1 MCRKE
6 ADCGLAT
13 ASATIAT
20 HMNTPSLSA
29 RKVIHSILL
38 SKGRM
43 EALTDGIFA
52 IAMTLLVLELKVPD
66 LAKSASATELLHKI
80 GEEMPS
86 LFSFMISFLY
96 CGLLWVMHHL
106 AMHFVRHLQ
115 IGLVWLNMVFLMSI
129 STMPFSCGLLG
140 HFLRNRAAQ
149 EIYFANM
156 FVAAALLAA
165 QWLVARKKKLI
176 NEDDPRAS
184 ALMGQQ
190 LMFFPVALG
199 AGMVASYF
207 NPLAGSYAFI
217 FVLLALRLW
226 QRRWHRKNAVNLET
240 PSS

>member
-1 MCRKE
+1 M
-6 ADCGLAT
+6 
-13 ASATIAT
+13 
-20 HMNTPSLSA
+20 
-29 RKVIHSILL
+29 HSILL

-66 LAKSASATELLHKI
+66 LPKSASTSELLHKI
-80 GEEMPS
+80 GEEGPA
-86 LFSFMISFLY
+86 LFSFLISFLY

-115 IGLVWLNMVFLMSI
+115 ATLVWLNLIFLMSI
-129 STMPFSCGLLG
+129 ATMPFSCGLLG

-156 FVAAALLAA
+156 FVAAVLLAL
-165 QWLVARKKKLI
+165 QWVVAKKKKLI

-184 ALMGQQ
+184 ALMGQR
-190 LMFFPVALG
+190 LMFFPAGLG
-199 AGMVASYF
+199 AAMVASYF

-217 FVLLALRLW
+217 VVLLALRIW
-226 QRRWHRKNAVNLET
+226 QRSWHRKQITNPSH

>member
-1 MCRKE
+1 M
-6 ADCGLAT
+6 
-13 ASATIAT
+13 SA
-20 HMNTPSLSA
+20 PPFSA
-29 RKVIHSILL
+29 RKIIHGILL

-43 EALTDGIFA
+43 EALSDGVFA

-66 LAKSASATELLHKI
+66 LPKSANATELLHKI

-86 LFSFMISFLY
+86 LFSFLISFLY

-115 IGLVWLNMVFLMSI
+115 IGLVWLNLLFLMSI

-165 QWLVARKKKLI
+165 QWLLARKRKLI

-190 LMFFPVALG
+190 IIFFPAALG
-199 AGMVASYF
+199 AALVASYF
-207 NPLAGSYAFI
+207 KPLAGSYAFI

-226 QRRWHRKNAVNLET
+226 QRRWNRKQAMNPER
-240 PSS
+240 PFS

>member
-1 MCRKE
+1 M
-6 ADCGLAT
+6 
-13 ASATIAT
+13 S
-20 HMNTPSLSA
+20 TPPLSV
-29 RKVIHSILL
+29 RKVMHSILF

-66 LAKSASATELLHKI
+66 LPKSASSSELLHKI
-80 GEEMPS
+80 GEEGAVF
-86 LFSFMISFLY
+86 FSFLISFLY
-96 CGLLWVMHHL
+96 CGLLWRMHHM

-115 IGLVWLNMVFLMSI
+115 TALVWLNLLFLMSI
-129 STMPFSCGLLG
+129 STMPFSCALLG
-140 HFLRNRAAQ
+140 HFLRNRTAQ

-165 QWLVARKKKLI
+165 QWLLASKKKLI

-184 ALMGQQ
+184 SLMGQQ

-199 AGMVASYF
+199 AAMVAAYF
-207 NPLAGSYAFI
+207 NPLSGSYAFI
-217 FVLLALRLW
+217 FTLLALRQW
-226 QRRWHRKNAVNLET
+226 QRRWHRNHAVNLSS

>member
-1 MCRKE
+1 MPIQECALYTCAPLSRPSPQSSVRDTIKISPAGTRLPAKKPIVALIALGYNHSPMSTQPSSVRK
-6 ADCGLAT
+6 
-13 ASATIAT
+13 I
-20 HMNTPSLSA
+20 M
-29 RKVIHSILL
+29 HSTML

-66 LAKSASATELLHKI
+66 LPKSVSATELLHKI

-86 LFSFMISFLY
+86 LFSFMLSFLY

-115 IGLVWLNMVFLMSI
+115 IGLVWLNLVFLMSI
-129 STMPFSCGLLG
+129 STMPFSCGLLA

-165 QWLVARKKKLI
+165 QWLLARKKKLI
-176 NEDDPRAS
+176 NDDDPARQRPDGTAAHVFS
-184 ALMGQQ
+184 G
-190 LMFFPVALG
+190 G
-199 AGMVASYF
+199 AGC
-207 NPLAGSYAFI
+207 GHGG
-217 FVLLALRLW
+217 LLL
-226 QRRWHRKNAVNLET
+226 
-240 PSS
+240 

>member
-1 MCRKE
+1 
-6 ADCGLAT
+6 
-13 ASATIAT
+13 
-20 HMNTPSLSA
+20 MNPPAKSA
-29 RKVIHSILL
+29 RDYIHNILL

-66 LAKSASATELLHKI
+66 LPKSVGSAELLHRI
-80 GEEMPS
+80 SEEMPS
-86 LFSFMISFLY
+86 LFSFILSFLY

-115 IGLVWLNMVFLMSI
+115 IGLVWLNMLFLMSI

-156 FVAAALLAA
+156 FVSAALLAA
-165 QWLVARKKKLI
+165 QWILARKKNLI
-176 NEDDPRAS
+176 NDDDPRAS

-190 LMFFPVALG
+190 IMFFPVALG
-199 AGMVASYF
+199 VAMVASYF
-207 NPLAGSYAFI
+207 DPRAGSYAFI
-217 FVLLALRLW
+217 IVLLGLRIW
-226 QRRWHRKNAVNLET
+226 QRQWHRNHAAN
-240 PSS
+240 P